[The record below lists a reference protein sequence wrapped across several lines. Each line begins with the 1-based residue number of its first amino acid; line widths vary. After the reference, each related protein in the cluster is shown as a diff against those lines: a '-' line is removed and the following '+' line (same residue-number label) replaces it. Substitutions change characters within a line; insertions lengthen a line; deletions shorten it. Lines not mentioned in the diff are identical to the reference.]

1 MGESKNYMLRSRRI
15 IKKIFGI
22 GYRRNRK
29 NVPDITIYP
38 DDVYLVSYPRSGN
51 TWVRYLL
58 ANALY
63 PDIDWKPENLNK
75 AIPDIYQVTQ
85 DALRTYKSP
94 RIIKSHDVYRP
105 YYPKVIYLYR
115 DGRDVCVS
123 CWNYYLRMNWYEG
136 GFQGFFQKFME
147 GDVAFGKWHKHV
159 EEWLFKKR
167 RRLSILPVSYE
178 ALNLNAFEEFTKI
191 LSFLK
196 IETTNEIVTDAI
208 SKCSLKRQIND
219 GKYTGGLKGG
229 TGKWKGMFTEQ
240 NEELFWNLAGNA
252 MAKLGYNR
260 K

>member
-1 MGESKNYMLRSRRI
+1 MGEFKNYMLRVRRI
-15 IKKIFGI
+15 ILKYFGI
-22 GYRRNRK
+22 CYGRNRK
-29 NVPDITIYP
+29 SVPDITIYP

-85 DALRTYKSP
+85 NALRTYKNP

-123 CWNYYLRMNWYEG
+123 YWDFYLRMNWYEG
-136 GFQGFFQKFME
+136 SFQRFFQKFME
-147 GDVAFGKWHKHV
+147 GDVAFGKWYKHV
-159 EEWLFKKR
+159 EEWVFER
-167 RRLSILPVSYE
+167 RRMPILPVSYE
-178 ALNLNAFEEFTKI
+178 TLKLNTFREFMKI
-191 LSFLK
+191 TNFLGIEMNDK
-196 IETTNEIVTDAI
+196 IVADAI
-208 SKCSLKRQIND
+208 NKSTLKQQVKD

-229 TGKWKGMFTEQ
+229 AGKWRKMFTEQ
-240 NEELFWNLAGNA
+240 DE
-252 MAKLGYNR
+252 
-260 K
+260 